1 MPNPPLNSNLPENV
15 VRTSRTFQLVL
26 AAANNPQSIQRIPQ
40 AGVRFYIVESNSDAG
55 LLIKTDKTSDELFTV
70 GTGKEFS
77 EEQYFTALQITNEN
91 PVPIT
96 ITLFAGFGDYIDKR
110 TTIVG
115 NRLQSILPT
124 IEPVVQAFSVKVVG
138 VPVTAI
144 AGGADIPTTGTPT
157 PTQLRRKAILVSN
170 LDPNLNLQLKDQDG
184 NICHTIFNNTCQII
198 PVSGI
203 ITLHNPNGSSI
214 SCQFTELWWMKP

>member
-1 MPNPPLNSNLPENV
+1 MELSSSLPENF

-26 AAANNPQSIQRIPQ
+26 AAAGQTQSIQRIPQ
-40 AGVRFYIVESNSDAG
+40 AGIRFYIVESNSDAG

-77 EEQYFTALQITNEN
+77 AEQYFTALQITNEN
-91 PVPIT
+91 AVPIT

-124 IEPVVQAFSVKVVG
+124 IEPLVQMVSVKVAG
-138 VPVTAI
+138 IPVANI
-144 AGGADIPTTGTPT
+144 AGGGDIPAPGAAT

-170 LDPNLNLQLKDQDG
+170 LDPNLNLQLKDQNGD
-184 NICHTIFNNTCQII
+184 IAHTIFANTCQII
-198 PVSGI
+198 PVGGLV
-203 ITLHNPNGSSI
+203 TLHNPNGSAI
-214 SCQFTELWWMKP
+214 SCEFAELWWMKP